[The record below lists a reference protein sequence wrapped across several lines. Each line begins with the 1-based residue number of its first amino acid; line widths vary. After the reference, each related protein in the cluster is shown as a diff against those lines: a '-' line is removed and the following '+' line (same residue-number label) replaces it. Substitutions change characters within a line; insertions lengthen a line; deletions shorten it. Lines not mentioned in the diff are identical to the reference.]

1 MEKTAEIHWAPRHK
15 PVTGKLHVRLMPG
28 RFQTLRRLASWPMIA
43 LFFGLA
49 WVESDGQP
57 GFLFSFEQH
66 RIVLFAHS
74 LSWRDLPILMWL
86 LIASANLLFFTTVA
100 YGRVWCGF
108 ACPQSVW
115 TWMFIR
121 IENMTEGSANRRAK
135 SERQELDP
143 ERILRRLAKH
153 TLWILLA
160 LLTAITFTG
169 YFVPIRLLV
178 INAMHLEL
186 SLTMTSWLFIATALT
201 YINAGLVREKIC
213 LHACPYSRF
222 QSSMFESTT
231 KTVSYD
237 AVRGEPRAKSQSTS
251 GGCIDCT
258 VCVQVCPTGID
269 IRDGLQAAC
278 IDCGACIDA
287 CDSVMEKINQP
298 KGLIRFTS
306 ENQLAGIVEPKKHR
320 PKLLAYGGITV
331 ISLLAITY
339 SLANT
344 TPLSVAIQRDR
355 NTLFTEESGGAIC
368 NHYRIKIE
376 DVSDAQLSI
385 QVSLSTPL
393 QFELRGPRSIN
404 MRADNGAWQQYS
416 VCSPGLVN
424 TTRSAVAFQFES
436 EGISL
441 RKESTFISPV
451 E

>member
-1 MEKTAEIHWAPRHK
+1 MEKTAETHSSPRRK
-15 PVTGKLHVRLMPG
+15 TAIGKFHVRLIAG

-43 LFFGLA
+43 LFFGLV
-49 WVESDGQP
+49 WVETDGHP
-57 GFLFSFEQH
+57 WFLFSFEQH
-66 RIVLFAHS
+66 RIVLFAHA

-86 LIASANLLFFTTVA
+86 LIAAANLLFFTTVA

-121 IENMTEGSANRRAK
+121 IENMTEGSANKRAK
-135 SERQELDP
+135 CERQELDP
-143 ERILRRLAKH
+143 EHMLRRISKH

-169 YFVPIRLLV
+169 YFAPIRVLV
-178 INAMHLEL
+178 TEAMSFEL
-186 SLTMTSWLFIATALT
+186 SRTMTSWLVIATSLT
-201 YINAGLVREKIC
+201 YIHAGLVREKIC

-222 QSSMFESTT
+222 QSSMFEPET

-237 AVRGEPRAKSQSTS
+237 TVRGEPRDKNQSIS

-287 CDSVMEKINQP
+287 CDSVMDKINQP

-306 ENQLAGIVEPKKHR
+306 ENQLAGIGEPKKHR
-320 PKLLAYGGITV
+320 PKLLAYGSIIA
-331 ISLLAITY
+331 ISLLAVVY
-339 SLANT
+339 SFANA

-355 NTLFTEESGGAIC
+355 NTLFTEEDGGSIC
-368 NHYRIKIE
+368 NHYQVKIE
-376 DVSDAQLSI
+376 DISDNQRAI
-385 QVSLSTPL
+385 QVSLTAPTP
-393 QFELRGPRSIN
+393 FELRGPRTIN
-404 MRADNGAWQQYS
+404 LRADNSAWLQYS
-416 VCSPGLVN
+416 VCSTNHAKTP
-424 TTRSAVAFQFES
+424 RSAVIFLFES
-436 EGISL
+436 EKFSI
-441 RKESTFISPV
+441 RKESTFIGPP

>member
-1 MEKTAEIHWAPRHK
+1 MEKTAEIHWTPRHK
-15 PVTGKLHVRLMPG
+15 PVTGKLHVRLMAG
-28 RFQTLRRLASWPMIA
+28 QFQTLRRLASWPMIA

-57 GFLFSFEQH
+57 WFLFSFEQH

-86 LIASANLLFFTTVA
+86 LIASANLLFFSTVA

-121 IENMTEGSANRRAK
+121 IENMTEGSATKRAK
-135 SERQELDP
+135 SERQALDP
-143 ERILRRLAKH
+143 ERILRRFAKH
-153 TLWILLA
+153 TLWALLA

-169 YFVPIRLLV
+169 YFVPIRTIV
-178 INAMHLEL
+178 IEFINLEL
-186 SLTMTSWLFIATALT
+186 SLTMASWLFIATSLT
-201 YINAGLVREKIC
+201 YINAGLIREKIC

-222 QSSMFESTT
+222 QSSMFEPAT

-237 AVRGEPRAKSQSTS
+237 AVRGEPRAKNQSAS

-287 CDSVMEKINQP
+287 CDNVMDKINQP
-298 KGLIRFTS
+298 RGLIRFTS
-306 ENQLAGIVEPKKHR
+306 ENQLAGITEPTKR
-320 PKLLAYGGITV
+320 SPKLLAYGGITA
-331 ISLLAITY
+331 ISLLAIVY
-339 SLANT
+339 SFANS

-355 NTLFTEESGGAIC
+355 NTLYTEESGGTIC
-368 NHYRIKIE
+368 NHYRVKAE
-376 DVSDAQLSI
+376 DVSDRQLAI
-385 QVSLSTPL
+385 HVSLSAPL

-404 MRADNGAWQQYS
+404 MRADNGSWLQYS
-416 VCSPGLVN
+416 VCSSIN
-424 TTRSAVAFQFES
+424 TESPRSTVTFLFES
-436 EGISL
+436 EDTSIL
-441 RKESTFISPV
+441 KESTFISPMG
-451 E
+451 